1 MIWRSF
7 LNLQGI
13 NITLLIS
20 LFIGLNTAVWS
31 AEAAKPVLDLGH
43 QKTDLTYARYIS
55 SIHKGLQ
62 KNTVDWFSLGKIL
75 KMKPN
80 SELFHNVHDHFT
92 SLHKIAK
99 AKVTLSA
106 YNDSCGSYLATKK
119 IEKAFELR
127 IREGIESYCR
137 RFLWKVLSSEKK
149 IWGDEKKEALLS
161 DVIPYGLMGE
171 HGDLF
176 QDFLKSS
183 HARSHKEKISTLI
196 NEVAVK
202 KEIVP
207 NASIIELISISPEL
221 SNLLQ
226 SKSNQILKAASLF
239 KSELKR
245 LLQAGDTAFRAEN
258 FDLALKNYEL
268 AFDFQIQN
276 QRYLS
281 REDIW
286 KSVILRGK
294 DFFYQG
300 ETAKADRLFELAL
313 QASDGENKEETLFQ
327 MILVRVSTNKF
338 KDVLK
343 LSEKYNLLENA
354 TQYGSRIGFWLA
366 YSLDQ
371 VGEKTLATHLFQN
384 IAKTRDVSYYSI
396 LSRKFVGSP
405 TQIADAKPE
414 SDFLSAKDV
423 AELPSDLQYS
433 AKRINIWSTLAVSD
447 FLTLEIGEALD
458 SIKSPEQNR
467 KFLIALGDLFN
478 TNGNYLETFKLLH
491 SHIYRGDIEPR
502 KSEYSLLFPTPFL
515 SEIKEFSLGIDPLVI
530 LSLMRQESAFNP
542 RAMSPVGARGLMQL
556 MPATARR
563 FSRKVRTTA
572 LLKPETN
579 IKIATQYLRKLLE
592 MYDGNLV
599 YTLAAYN
606 AGENRVKRWKKEI
619 FISDNPLIQVEL
631 IPFKETR
638 NYVKLIYRNIHF
650 YQNLLETEVPKLS
663 LEDSF
668 RVSFSEATR

>member
-1 MIWRSF
+1 M
-7 LNLQGI
+7 NLHGI
-13 NITLLIS
+13 NITLLLS
-20 LFIGLNTAVWS
+20 LFIGLNTLALS
-31 AEAAKPVLDLGH
+31 SETNKPVLDLGH
-43 QKTDLTYARYIS
+43 QKIDLTYAKYIS
-55 SIHKGLQ
+55 SIHRGLQ

-80 SELFHNVHDHFT
+80 AELFHGVHQQFT

-99 AKVTLSA
+99 AKVTLTA
-106 YNDSCGSYLATKK
+106 YSESCGTYLAAKK
-119 IEKAFELR
+119 MEKAFELR

-149 IWGDEKKEALLS
+149 IWGDEAKETLLTE
-161 DVIPYGLMGE
+161 VIPYGLMGE
-171 HGDLF
+171 HIDLF

-183 HARSHKEKISTLI
+183 HARSNKDKISNLI

-202 KEIVP
+202 KEIIP

-239 KSELKR
+239 KNELKR
-245 LLQAGDTAFRAEN
+245 LLKAGDAAFRAEDY
-258 FDLALKNYEL
+258 DLALKNYEQ
-268 AFDFQIQN
+268 AFAFQIQN

-286 KSVILRGK
+286 KTVILRGK

-300 ETAKADRLFELAL
+300 ETTKADRLFELAL

-343 LSEKYNLLENA
+343 LSEKYNLLEDA
-354 TQYGSRIGFWLA
+354 AQYGSRIGFWLA

-371 VGEKTLATHLFQN
+371 VGEKTLAKHLFQN

-396 LSRKFVGSP
+396 LSRKFVGSA

-478 TNGNYLETFKLLH
+478 TNGNFLETFKLLH

-515 SEIKEFSLGIDPLVI
+515 SEIKELSLGIDPIVI

-563 FSRKVRTTA
+563 FSRRVRTSA
-572 LLKPETN
+572 LLRPETN

-606 AGENRVKRWKKEI
+606 AGEGRVKRWKKEI

-668 RVSFSEATR
+668 RVSFSEAIR

>member
-1 MIWRSF
+1 M
-7 LNLQGI
+7 NLPI
-13 NITLLIS
+13 IKKSILLSIVLS
-20 LFIGLNTAVWS
+20 LSSNLWGAD
-31 AEAAKPVLDLGH
+31 AAKPVLDLSSS
-43 QKTDLTYARYIS
+43 KNDVAYAKYVS

-62 KNTVDWFSLGKIL
+62 KNTVDWYSLGKIL
-75 KMKPN
+75 KLKPN
-80 SELFHNVHDHFT
+80 EELFPTTHNHFI
-92 SLHKIAK
+92 SLQKIAK
-99 AKVTLSA
+99 AKVNLGAYKDTCGA
-106 YNDSCGSYLATKK
+106 YNSTST
-119 IEKAFELR
+119 EKAFELR

-137 RFLWKVLSSEKK
+137 RFLWKVLNNEKSLWGSE
-149 IWGDEKKEALLS
+149 EKEALLTGL
-161 DVIPYGLMGE
+161 IPFGLMGE

-176 QDFLKSS
+176 EDFLKTK
-183 HARSHKEKISTLI
+183 HVRSNLEKTSDLI
-196 NEVAVK
+196 NTVAVK

-207 NASIIELISISPEL
+207 GKDVIDMISISPEL

-226 SKSNQILKAASLF
+226 EKSKHLLKASSLF
-239 KSELKR
+239 KNELKR
-245 LLQAGDTAFRAEN
+245 LLSAGDRAFGKKEY
-258 FDLALKNYEL
+258 DTALKNYEL

-276 QRYLS
+276 QHYLS

-300 ETAKADRLFELAL
+300 ETAKADRLFEMAL

-327 MILVRVSTNKF
+327 MILVRAATNKF

-343 LSEKYNLLENA
+343 LSEKYNLLEDA
-354 TQYGSRIGFWLA
+354 DKYGSRISFWLA

-371 VGEKTLATHLFQN
+371 VGEKTLATHLFKT

-405 TQIADAKPE
+405 TQIAEAKPE
-414 SDFLSAKDV
+414 SDLLSQKEV
-423 AELPSDLQYS
+423 SEFPKELQFA
-433 AKRINIWSTLAVSD
+433 AKRINLWSSLSEND

-478 TNGNYLETFKLLH
+478 SQGNFLETFKLLH

-515 SEIKEFSLGIDPLVI
+515 SEIRKLSLGIDPLVI

-563 FSRKVRTTA
+563 YSKRVRTSA

-579 IKIATQYLRKLLE
+579 IKIATQYLRMLLE
-592 MYDGNLV
+592 MHDGNLV
-599 YTLAAYN
+599 YTLASYN

-631 IPFKETR
+631 IPYKETR

-650 YQNLLETEVPKLS
+650 YQNLLETDVPKLS

-668 RVSFSEATR
+668 RVSYQSAR